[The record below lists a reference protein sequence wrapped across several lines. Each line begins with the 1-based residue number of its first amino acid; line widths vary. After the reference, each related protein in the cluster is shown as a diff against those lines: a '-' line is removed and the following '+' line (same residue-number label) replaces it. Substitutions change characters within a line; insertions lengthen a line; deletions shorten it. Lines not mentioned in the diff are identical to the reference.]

1 MGMGNR
7 QWNIFAKPP
16 LSEPSNWLGS
26 RTKEDNKLKDF
37 ITRRFEKH
45 PLLAWRLIDGV
56 VLLVPI
62 KQPGPEISRLYRLQD
77 PVSATIW

>member
-1 MGMGNR
+1 MGIRSNP
-7 QWNIFAKPP
+7 WNTSAKPP
-16 LSEPSNWLGS
+16 LSEPTNGLRS
-26 RTKEDNKLKDF
+26 RTKKDNQLKDLNNQ
-37 ITRRFEKH
+37 RFEKN
-45 PLLAWRLIDGV
+45 PLIAWRLIDGV